1 GVALGKIPVE
11 AGDVLYLALEDTK
24 RRLKARLEKML
35 GRQQSTPPDRLSLS
49 CLWPRQDDGGL
60 EAVERWLTKHRG
72 GARLVDVDTW
82 PKFRPRPRGRNGDRY
97 AEDYQ
102 DAADLKGLLDRHAV
116 AGLALVHCRKLGS
129 EDPLEEVSGTLGL
142 TGAADTTLV
151 LRRDRGK

>member
-1 GVALGKIPVE
+1 
-11 AGDVLYLALEDTK
+11 
-24 RRLKARLEKML
+24 
-35 GRQQSTPPDRLSLS
+35 S

-72 GARLVDVDTW
+72 GARLVIVDTW

-151 LRRDRGK
+151 LRRDRGKHDATLFVTGRDVEEREVALDW